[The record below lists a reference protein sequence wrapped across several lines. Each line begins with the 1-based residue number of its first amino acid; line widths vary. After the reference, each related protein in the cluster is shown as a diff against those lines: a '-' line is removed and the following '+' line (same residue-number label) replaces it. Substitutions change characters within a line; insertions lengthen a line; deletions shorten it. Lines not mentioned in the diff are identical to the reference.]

1 MKILGLNLGYMA
13 TASICIDGVL
23 DSCLSQ
29 ERFSRK
35 KNDES
40 YPKEAIEYCCS
51 RAGIKSGNEIDCV
64 AIGSTEH
71 DLWHRLGRYYSGF
84 NIEDRMN
91 EQHSY
96 WKPVLCDGQ
105 EIAWQDLYAERLDF
119 EQYPGT
125 WRALAE
131 TLSGE
136 HFYTNEDQRKIREH
150 IVSTIEKHIGVPSE
164 RFQFVDHH
172 TAHAAYAYYASPFRD
187 GETLVLTLDAFGDGN
202 SASISIG
209 NDGELERI
217 KTISHRDFQVARIY
231 RYITLLLGMKPDE
244 HEYKVMGLA
253 PYAKPQ
259 IYAKAYE
266 VFRETMYVDG
276 LDFKFRNRPKDL
288 YHHFREKLEGVR
300 FDGIAGGLQ
309 KYVEELICEWVKN
322 VVTKYGIRR
331 VVLAGGV
338 VMNIKAIQKL
348 SELDCIDQIF
358 VPPSPGDESLG
369 MGAAFHCAKV
379 EGEPSIRP
387 LDNAYLGTDIDTDE
401 VQELLND
408 IQKRGEPRYIVTRD
422 VEPAAVAQKL
432 AQGRVIARCAG
443 RMEFGARSL
452 GNRSI
457 IADPRSDKMIR
468 TINDKIKNRDFW
480 MPFAPAILV
489 EFADKYLKNP
499 KKLSAPYMTIAFETH
514 NVAQKDLAAGIHPVD
529 HTARPQLVDREQ
541 NPEFH
546 ALISEFNDITGVGG
560 VLNTSFNL
568 HGEPIVR
575 SARDAYRVFELT
587 DIDDLW
593 VGRTLISKM

>member
-13 TASICIDGVL
+13 TASLYVDGVL
-23 DSCLSQ
+23 DSCVSQ

-35 KNDES
+35 KNDEA

-51 RAGIKSGNEIDCV
+51 RAGINSGSEIDCV
-64 AIGSTEH
+64 AIGSTQH
-71 DLWHRLGRYYSGF
+71 DLWHRLARYYSGF
-84 NIEDRMN
+84 NIEDRMK

-96 WKPVLCDGQ
+96 WKPVLCDGE
-105 EIAWQDLYAERLDF
+105 EIVWQDLYAEKLDF
-119 EQYPGT
+119 EQYPGN
-125 WRALAE
+125 WRSLAE
-131 TLSGE
+131 GLSGGGS
-136 HFYTNEDQRKIREH
+136 YTDEDQRKIREH
-150 IVSTIEKHIGVPSE
+150 IVSTVGGHIDVPSE
-164 RFQFVDHH
+164 RFKFVDHH
-172 TAHAAYAYYASPFRD
+172 TAHAAYAYYASPFRN
-187 GETLVLTLDAFGDGN
+187 GKTLVLTLDAFGDGN
-202 SASISIG
+202 SASVSIG
-209 NDGELERI
+209 DDGELERA

-276 LDFKFRNRPKDL
+276 LDFKFRDRPGDL
-288 YHHFREKLEGVR
+288 YHHFREKLEGMR

-322 VVTKYGIRR
+322 VVAKYDIHR

-348 SELDCIDQIF
+348 SELDCIDEIF

-369 MGAAFHCAKV
+369 MGAAFHCAKAL
-379 EGEPSIRP
+379 GESAIRP
-387 LDNAYLGTDIDTDE
+387 LDNAYLGTDIDNDE
-401 VQELLND
+401 VQALLDD
-408 IQKRGEPRYIVTRD
+408 IQKKGEAHYSVTRD
-422 VEPAAVAQKL
+422 VKPAAVAKKL
-432 AQGRVIARCAG
+432 AEGRVIARCAG

-468 TINDKIKNRDFW
+468 VINDKIKNRDFW
-480 MPFAPAILV
+480 MPFAPAILA
-489 EFADKYLKNP
+489 ESADKYLINP
-499 KKLSAPYMTIAFETH
+499 KKLSAPYMTIAFETRKI
-514 NVAQKDLAAGIHPVD
+514 AQNDLAAGIHPVD
-529 HTARPQLVDREQ
+529 HTARPQLVDSEQ
-541 NPEFH
+541 NPDFH
-546 ALISEFNDITGVGG
+546 ALISEFNAITGVGG

-575 SARDAYRVFELT
+575 SAEDAYRVFELT

-593 VGRTLISKM
+593 VGQTLISKI